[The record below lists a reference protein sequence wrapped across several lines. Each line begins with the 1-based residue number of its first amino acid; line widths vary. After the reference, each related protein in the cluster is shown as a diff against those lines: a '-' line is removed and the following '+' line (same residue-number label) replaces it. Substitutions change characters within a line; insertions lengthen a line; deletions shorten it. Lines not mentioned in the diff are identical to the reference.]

1 MGIAPAETTSWTHH
15 RARVAG
21 LSRSRASNDP
31 DLVDARRAMRAER
44 LKAVVERAVAEAP
57 PFTPEQEA
65 EIVAAL
71 RGGRIA

>member
-1 MGIAPAETTSWTHH
+1 
-15 RARVAG
+15 
-21 LSRSRASNDP
+21 
-31 DLVDARRAMRAER
+31 MRAER

-57 PFTPEQEA
+57 TFTPEQEA

>member
-1 MGIAPAETTSWTHH
+1 MGITPAETTWTHH

-21 LSRSRASNDP
+21 LSRSREPNDP
-31 DLVDARRAMRAER
+31 ELIGARRAMRAER

-57 PFTPEQEA
+57 TFTPEQEA